1 MDLYKTH
8 SSLLKASFLLTL
20 TCGNGYAD
28 SLATIPE
35 QSPGS
40 MYIGI
45 FAGAGQSTKGDI
57 NQFGMSF
64 YTEAKGGPLAVNAFG
79 QTKEKNLGFIG
90 GHIGYQFSDRS
101 INSSWGITP
110 AIELEGYYIADR
122 NIEGSDINSETTRI
136 DEHQFLLTYPTKTS
150 VFLTN
155 FVLNFNLAN
164 QSKYHPYIGI
174 GIGTAI
180 HSITNA
186 VSEQTAP
193 AEPGVNHY
201 NGGPSDTKA
210 TFAAQTKLG
219 FNYQL
224 KDKLKMFVEY
234 KLLYVTNNSFKF
246 GSTVY
251 PGHNATSTW
260 LVDLGAHYN
269 NMASIGLNY
278 TL

>member
-1 MDLYKTH
+1 MDLYKICLP
-8 SSLLKASFLLTL
+8 LLKASFLMTL
-20 TCGNGYAD
+20 SCAHGYAKPIEM
-28 SLATIPE
+28 IP
-35 QSPGS
+35 QNSTGS
-40 MYIGI
+40 MYMGI
-45 FAGAGQSTKGDI
+45 FAGGGQSTKGDI

-64 YTEAKGGPLAVNAFG
+64 YTEADGGPLAVNAYG
-79 QTKEKNLGFIG
+79 QAKEKSLGFLG
-90 GHIGYQFSDRS
+90 AHIGYQWIESP
-101 INSSWGITP
+101 INASWGIAP
-110 AIELEGYYIADR
+110 AIELEGYYIAER
-122 NIEGSDINSETTRI
+122 NIEGSNINSETTRI

-155 FVLNFNLAN
+155 FVLNFNLGT
-164 QSKYHPYIGI
+164 QYQYQPYIGV
-174 GIGTAI
+174 GFGAAI

-224 KDKLKMFVEY
+224 MDKLKIFAEY
-234 KLLYVTNNSFKF
+234 KLLYLSNSNFKF
-246 GSTVY
+246 GSTDY

-269 NMASIGLNY
+269 NMASIGINY